1 MAECHHSYGSYAPST
16 YGSYEPRR
24 ANPSTG
30 AVQCRGLIHR
40 VFCAVLCENREKEDS
55 EATHMRERKKEAAK
69 LEVSQQPCTP
79 CHAPMASCGL
89 IHRV

>member
-1 MAECHHSYGSYAPST
+1 MIRQGLKEAADGKEAQPLRECGASG
-16 YGSYEPRR
+16 
-24 ANPSTG
+24 G
-30 AVQCRGLIHR
+30 AVQCRGLIHG
-40 VFCAVLCENREKEDS
+40 VVCAVLCENREKEDS